1 MSNIGGLEILVV
13 MMVALI
19 VLGPTK
25 LPDAARQVGRAV
37 AELRKISGGF
47 QREMREAIH
56 DPVIEAEAR
65 ARGAVEATRNVVQD
79 PLGLKNNP
87 STTTPSS
94 STPSSSTP
102 SSSTPSSS
110 TPEADTPSGSNGTA
124 AEPKP
129 TPPTEGPSAS
139 TDG

>member
-47 QREMREAIH
+47 QREMREAIQ

-65 ARGAVEATRNVVQD
+65 ARGAVEATRNVVKD
-79 PLGLKNNP
+79 PLGLKGTN
-87 STTTPSS
+87 TAATPK
-94 STPSSSTP
+94 PKP
-102 SSSTPSSS
+102 
-110 TPEADTPSGSNGTA
+110 A
-124 AEPKP
+124 AEPSGTASP
-129 TPPTEGPSAS
+129 TAPTAGESAS
-139 TDG
+139 TIEPTPNDDNG